1 MHNQA
6 ETRWISG
13 LCHIPPIQGAS
24 PSEPMRGPVR
34 RPAAVRTEQQTHTG
48 RTAVADRS
56 APRPKRRPNA
66 DSVRTYQEKTAGAVR
81 HALPFARSGRI
92 AAPQTGRS
100 ARRGTAENQPLPRRV
115 HTRQG
120 RSGTGSSPPREC
132 GPQSGEGGERNGR
145 RSFGSLRYGS
155 ARTRHARRPFGIRRP
170 VGGKPCNG
178 AFDPTHSD
186 IGTLPNFGEPLSI
199 VEQPRRDRRLGKTG
213 GLRVGFYEAHKGADR
228 EHAPS
233 YAVHVPRCQRSMYR
247 YTDFPSTVK
256 IPQ

>member
-1 MHNQA
+1 MHNP
-6 ETRWISG
+6 E
-13 LCHIPPIQGAS
+13 AS
-24 PSEPMRGPVR
+24 QC
-34 RPAAVRTEQQTHTG
+34 RPAPVQRQPYPAHTG
-48 RTAVADRS
+48 RKPVRARAR
-56 APRPKRRPNA
+56 PRPERRPKA
-66 DSVRTYQEKTAGAVR
+66 DSVRTEQIKTAGAVR
-81 HALPFARSGRI
+81 HAKPSARSGRI

-115 HTRQG
+115 PTRQG

-132 GPQSGEGGERNGR
+132 GPQTGEGGERNGR
-145 RSFGSLRYGS
+145 RSFGGLRGGS
-155 ARTRHARRPFGIRRP
+155 TRTRHARRPFGIRRP

-199 VEQPRRDRRLGKTG
+199 VKKPRRDRRLGKTG